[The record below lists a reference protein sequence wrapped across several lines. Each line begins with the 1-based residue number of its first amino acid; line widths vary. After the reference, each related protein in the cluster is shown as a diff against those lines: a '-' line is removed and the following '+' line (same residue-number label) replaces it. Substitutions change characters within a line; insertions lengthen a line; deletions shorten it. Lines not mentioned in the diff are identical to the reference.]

1 MNTDSKTKMNA
12 CPDEK
17 ESPAFA
23 IWLRPGYLHFDA
35 IHSRIVTVT
44 VLVYSAWMQR
54 SILILPPL

>member
-44 VLVYSAWMQR
+44 VLVYSA
-54 SILILPPL
+54 SGS